1 VRREIVQRCQ
11 WVRDHGSYGGQGAAD
26 MAEEVLQ
33 RLVWVYADRP
43 DFPPEWLPEVPW

>member
-1 VRREIVQRCQ
+1 
-11 WVRDHGSYGGQGAAD
+11 

-43 DFPPEWLPEVPW
+43 DFPAEWLPEVPW

>member
-1 VRREIVQRCQ
+1 
-11 WVRDHGSYGGQGAAD
+11 

-33 RLVWVYADRP
+33 HLVQVYADRP